1 MKGQFLVPAA
11 LLLLLS
17 CTHLPTIAPLTA
29 KPLSD
34 PAAECHRIF
43 PDGNWQFLHTVKAEL
58 PGGNILVAMGLT
70 VISSRLRTAR
80 SIIMTLEGLVVFD
93 GEYDQQLTVH
103 RAFAPFDS
111 PEFAEGLMDDIQ
123 LIFFKPEG
131 PVVAFGESAEGSI
144 VCRHENPDGRFVDIV
159 LNPDNTWELRRY
171 SRERRLTRTV
181 KAQADKW
188 NNTDFPETIEL
199 TARDNRNYKLGM
211 TLVEAI
217 AASH

>member
-1 MKGQFLVPAA
+1 MKGQFLPAA

-17 CTHLPTIAPLTA
+17 CTHLPAITPLTTTS
-29 KPLSD
+29 LSD

-58 PGGNILVAMGLT
+58 PGGKILVAMGLT

-80 SIIMTLEGLVVFD
+80 SVIMTVEGLVVFD

-111 PEFAEGLMDDIQ
+111 PDFAEGLMDDIR

-131 PVVAFGESAEGSI
+131 PAAFGGSAEGSI
-144 VCRHENPDGRFVDIV
+144 VCRHKNPNGRTVDIV
-159 LNPDNTWELRRY
+159 INPDKTWELRRY

-181 KAQADKW
+181 KALAEKW
-188 NNTDFPETIEL
+188 NNTDFPKNIAL

-211 TLVEAI
+211 TLVEAV
-217 AASH
+217 AAKH